1 MNTAAKLGIFGAALA
16 LTFGGA
22 YAIGQSTD
30 DGNHDMGGKSSADG
44 NHDMGGHDMGGE
56 PTSGHGSM
64 GGTPTAGPGSTTLPG
79 LTVTASGYTL
89 VPQRTALE
97 RGAATDFRFTVTGP
111 EGKPLTSYTPSHTK
125 ELHLIVVRRDFAGF
139 QHVHPT
145 RGTDGTWST
154 PLNLATAGTYRVF
167 ADFIPGGSTAPLVL
181 GTDIS
186 VAGDYRPQPLPAV
199 ETTARAGEYDVVLS
213 GTASASAESELTF
226 AVTRDGAPVRDLQ
239 PYLGAFGHLVALRA
253 GDLAYLHTHPGQEAS
268 GAMKGGPAVEFMTE
282 FPSRGSYRLF
292 LDFKVGD
299 QVHTAAFTV
308 TVS

>member
-1 MNTAAKLGIFGAALA
+1 MNSAAKLGTFGAALA

-30 DGNHDMGGKSSADG
+30 DGNHDMGGQSSADG
-44 NHDMGGHDMGGE
+44 GPDMGGHDMGGG

-89 VPQRTALE
+89 MPQSTSLE
-97 RGAATDFRFTVTGP
+97 RSTATAFRFTVTRP
-111 EGKPLTSYTPSHTK
+111 DGKPLNSYTESHTK
-125 ELHLIVVRRDFAGF
+125 DLHLIVVRRDFDGF

-145 RGTDGTWST
+145 RAADGTWAT
-154 PLNLATAGTYRVF
+154 PLNLAAAGTYRVF
-167 ADFIPGGSTAPLVL
+167 ADFVPGGATAPLVL

-186 VAGDYRPQPLPAV
+186 VAGDYRPQPLPAARS
-199 ETTARAGEYDVVLS
+199 TARAGEYDVALS

-226 AVTRDGAPVRDLQ
+226 TVTRGGSEVRNLQ
-239 PYLGAFGHLVALRA
+239 PYLGAFGHLVALRT
-253 GDLAYLHTHPGQEAS
+253 GDLAYLHTHPGQEAHAGMS
-268 GAMKGGPAVEFMTE
+268 GGPAVKFMTE

-292 LDFKVGD
+292 LDFQVDGKVR
-299 QVHTAAFTV
+299 TAAFTV